1 MNEELPTDM
10 IGSLEKFFDTLILDF
25 GATDDPNAHV
35 RISSECRGLYEI
47 LALTSS
53 DTVSAKRV
61 KHKIG
66 QMLKEIEEDQAIN
79 DEVKARIVQQLKGM
93 TK

>member
-1 MNEELPTDM
+1 MSEESPTDM
-10 IGSLEKFFDTLILDF
+10 IGSLERFFDTLVLDF
-25 GATDDPNAHV
+25 KVTENSNDHV

-66 QMLKEIEEDQAIN
+66 QMLKEIEDDPAIN

-93 TK
+93 NK